1 MNYTLRKLNCKAL
14 IIAIFSIV
22 FMVLF
27 STRAYAAYSM
37 RLCPNFLF
45 DNKAVYVAENVS
57 PRASSLTSVTVGYDN
72 LSDLVYYCNEHG
84 LSTTLAYNT
93 ALGVYVGYVNDD
105 VVDAKTFGVSSLH
118 GLLGNSAGKVYVAE
132 KKASGGNTTINNNT
146 YNYNHTVINPSSP
159 GYTRTPTSNTA
170 PSYWEVI
177 DTLKAVYTKVDF
189 AVQYLSLVCDWL
201 DFQAGLLID
210 VVHSLERSV
219 APALEAVNNNL
230 ISFKDST
237 VTGLKNLDNDV
248 VFGIN
253 VLLEQLNVQ
262 NRIYSGVTGLG
273 SRLDTLVTNSA
284 GIGSRLDSIISN
296 GAVQVNTSPIEARL
310 DKLISMY
317 RKVNSVVLD
326 TASISSGSVSS
337 GSIRSAVGGEL
348 EDAVFWGM
356 SGYNSANSF
365 AYADPLTYVLN
376 DVENPVIDRPLRGIQ
391 LGTSIPDSLN
401 SSDSVLMA
409 GVWKLAS
416 GQYEI
421 SDTYNAATGEYV
433 QRLYTQSYNGT
444 ENWNMAVKSD
454 GMNLFYLS
462 DYAFE
467 YLEANRYS
475 MSGWS
480 QFKYRPYA
488 YAFNADKNAAAAYK
502 NTYTIWGR
510 NIRFV
515 VDAAEYPDV
524 ATWKTRLSNMA
535 AAGTPL
541 EIWWVPSVSGKT
553 YSDGPI
559 VETLDRI
566 TVAIPEG
573 NSSIFGNRVRITGK
587 YETYD
592 SYTQTADII
601 AAINNIPPYDDSGL
615 IAAITG
621 MTTPTVTTDLTEVIS
636 RLDLILGELQST
648 SGSASCEHTYAQH
661 MEQEADCTLPGLMIS
676 TCSKCGDS
684 YSEIVD
690 PLGHD
695 WVVSSHV
702 DAVTDPDTGEETA
715 SAYDVYTCSRCDR
728 TYEDH
733 TGDGAPD
740 EDYSSTSISKLVVQ
754 VFSKLGTFAGKLI
767 GFFVHLLDKALT
779 SVDNVISKFNDYT
792 AQITG
797 FGGSYT
803 TWLTGLWGIIPAELQ
818 IALTFSVICMALG
831 AVGKKLLFS

>member
-132 KKASGGNTTINNNT
+132 KEASGGNTTINNNT

-170 PSYWEVI
+170 PSYWEAL
-177 DTLKAVYTKVDF
+177 DTLKAIYSKVDF
-189 AVQYLSLVCDWL
+189 GVQYLSLVCDWL
-201 DFQAGLLID
+201 DFQSGLLID

-237 VTGLKNLDNDV
+237 VIGLKNLDNDV

-262 NRIYSGVTGLG
+262 NRIYSSITGLG

-376 DVENPVIDRPLRGIQ
+376 DVEHPVIDRPLRGIQ

-421 SDTYNAATGEYV
+421 SDTYNATTGEYV
-433 QRLYTQSYNGT
+433 QRIYTQSYNGT

-515 VDAAEYPDV
+515 VDAADYPDV

-559 VETLDRI
+559 VEVLDRATI
-566 TVAIPEG
+566 LIPEG

-601 AAINNIPPYDDSGL
+601 AAINNIQAGV
-615 IAAITG
+615 
-621 MTTPTVTTDLTEVIS
+621 TPDLEPIVS
-636 RLDLILGELQST
+636 RLDTLISQS
-648 SGSASCEHTYAQH
+648 SDSVVNVVNNNTY
-661 MEQEADCTLPGLMIS
+661 I
-676 TCSKCGDS
+676 
-684 YSEIVD
+684 
-690 PLGHD
+690 
-695 WVVSSHV
+695 
-702 DAVTDPDTGEETA
+702 
-715 SAYDVYTCSRCDR
+715 
-728 TYEDH
+728 
-733 TGDGAPD
+733 
-740 EDYSSTSISKLVVQ
+740 
-754 VFSKLGTFAGKLI
+754 
-767 GFFVHLLDKALT
+767 T
-779 SVDNVISKFNDYT
+779 SVYQLDDENDVADRSKEGMEKIGGVFKWLWKVAFKD
-792 AQITG
+792 AFGAADITK
-797 FGGSYT
+797 
-803 TWLTGLWGIIPAELQ
+803 LDGLL
-818 IALTFSVICMALG
+818 
-831 AVGKKLLFS
+831 

>member
-1 MNYTLRKLNCKAL
+1 MKKGLLTFSLVLAL
-14 IIAIFSIV
+14 LTS
-22 FMVLF
+22 MV
-27 STRAYAAYSM
+27 TVAYAGYPKISGLVPGSAGY
-37 RLCPNFLF
+37 RLVQALLYKTGDVVVDVGPNAASFTYKVTIGF
-45 DNKAVYVAENVS
+45 DS
-57 PRASSLTSVTVGYDN
+57 
-72 LSDLVYYCNEHG
+72 LSDICVTANGIGLTCSLYYNSAQG
-84 LSTTLAYNT
+84 LYVIRVHDEGVFGFSGSYGTLANSD
-93 ALGVYVGYVNDD
+93 GYVYTAPKED
-105 VVDAKTFGVSSLH
+105 T
-118 GLLGNSAGKVYVAE
+118 
-132 KKASGGNTTINNNT
+132 GNTTVNNT

-262 NRIYSGVTGLG
+262 NRMYSSVVN
-273 SRLDTLVTNSA
+273 LVTNSA
-284 GIGSRLDSIISN
+284 GIGSRLDSIINN

-376 DVENPVIDRPLRGIQ
+376 DVEHPVIDRPLRGIQ

-409 GVWKLAS
+409 GVWKLAN

-601 AAINNIPPYDDSGL
+601 AAINNIQAGAVP
-615 IAAITG
+615 
-621 MTTPTVTTDLTEVIS
+621 DLEPVIS
-636 RLDLILGELQST
+636 RLDTLINQSSDT
-648 SGSASCEHTYAQH
+648 VVNVVTNNTY
-661 MEQEADCTLPGLMIS
+661 I
-676 TCSKCGDS
+676 
-684 YSEIVD
+684 
-690 PLGHD
+690 
-695 WVVSSHV
+695 
-702 DAVTDPDTGEETA
+702 
-715 SAYDVYTCSRCDR
+715 
-728 TYEDH
+728 
-733 TGDGAPD
+733 
-740 EDYSSTSISKLVVQ
+740 
-754 VFSKLGTFAGKLI
+754 
-767 GFFVHLLDKALT
+767 T
-779 SVDNVISKFNDYT
+779 SVYQLDDENDVADRSKEGMEKIGGVFKWLWKVAFKD
-792 AQITG
+792 AFGAADITK
-797 FGGSYT
+797 
-803 TWLTGLWGIIPAELQ
+803 LDGLL
-818 IALTFSVICMALG
+818 
-831 AVGKKLLFS
+831 

>member
-262 NRIYSGVTGLG
+262 NRMYSSVVN
-273 SRLDTLVTNSA
+273 LVTNSA

-337 GSIRSAVGGEL
+337 GSIRSAVGGTL

-376 DVENPVIDRPLRGIQ
+376 DVEHPVIDRPLRGIQ
-391 LGTSIPDSLN
+391 LGTSIPDRLN

-488 YAFNADKNAAAAYK
+488 YAFNADKNSAAAYK

-515 VDAAEYPDV
+515 VDATEYPDV
-524 ATWKTRLSNMA
+524 AIWKTRLSNMA

-559 VETLDRI
+559 VEVLDRATI
-566 TVAIPEG
+566 LIPEG

-601 AAINNIPPYDDSGL
+601 AAINNIQAGV
-615 IAAITG
+615 
-621 MTTPTVTTDLTEVIS
+621 TPDLEPIVS
-636 RLDLILGELQST
+636 RLDTLISQS
-648 SGSASCEHTYAQH
+648 S
-661 MEQEADCTLPGLMIS
+661 
-676 TCSKCGDS
+676 DS
-684 YSEIVD
+684 
-690 PLGHD
+690 
-695 WVVSSHV
+695 VVN
-702 DAVTDPDTGEETA
+702 
-715 SAYDVYTCSRCDR
+715 
-728 TYEDH
+728 
-733 TGDGAPD
+733 
-740 EDYSSTSISKLVVQ
+740 VVNNN
-754 VFSKLGTFAGKLI
+754 TFI
-767 GFFVHLLDKALT
+767 T
-779 SVDNVISKFNDYT
+779 SVYQLDDENDVADRSKEGMEKIGGVFKWLWKVAFKD
-792 AQITG
+792 AFGAADITK
-797 FGGSYT
+797 
-803 TWLTGLWGIIPAELQ
+803 LDGLL
-818 IALTFSVICMALG
+818 
-831 AVGKKLLFS
+831 

>member
-1 MNYTLRKLNCKAL
+1 MKKK
-14 IIAIFSIV
+14 IV
-22 FMVLF
+22 AFCASFVLVVF
-27 STRAYAAYSM
+27 STVVAYAGYSPAAS
-37 RLCPNFLF
+37 LNNAGYALAQVIGAAGNIIV
-45 DNKAVYVAENVS
+45 DVS
-57 PRASSLTSVTVGYDN
+57 PSATSYLYKVTIGFDS
-72 LSDLVYYCNEHG
+72 LSDLCAEANSFGVTCSLYYN
-84 LSTTLAYNT
+84 STQ
-93 ALGVYVGYVNDD
+93 GVYVVRVQSPSAVEKCFDLTGTYGVLANTEGYVYTAPKED
-105 VVDAKTFGVSSLH
+105 T
-118 GLLGNSAGKVYVAE
+118 
-132 KKASGGNTTINNNT
+132 GNTMVNNI

-262 NRIYSGVTGLG
+262 NRMYSSVVN
-273 SRLDTLVTNSA
+273 LVTNSA

-337 GSIRSAVGGEL
+337 GSIRSAVGGTL

-376 DVENPVIDRPLRGIQ
+376 DVEHPVIDRPLRGIQ

-488 YAFNADKNAAAAYK
+488 Y
-502 NTYTIWGR
+502 
-510 NIRFV
+510 
-515 VDAAEYPDV
+515 P
-524 ATWKTRLSNMA
+524 
-535 AAGTPL
+535 
-541 EIWWVPSVSGKT
+541 
-553 YSDGPI
+553 
-559 VETLDRI
+559 
-566 TVAIPEG
+566 
-573 NSSIFGNRVRITGK
+573 
-587 YETYD
+587 
-592 SYTQTADII
+592 
-601 AAINNIPPYDDSGL
+601 
-615 IAAITG
+615 
-621 MTTPTVTTDLTEVIS
+621 
-636 RLDLILGELQST
+636 
-648 SGSASCEHTYAQH
+648 
-661 MEQEADCTLPGLMIS
+661 
-676 TCSKCGDS
+676 
-684 YSEIVD
+684 
-690 PLGHD
+690 
-695 WVVSSHV
+695 
-702 DAVTDPDTGEETA
+702 
-715 SAYDVYTCSRCDR
+715 
-728 TYEDH
+728 
-733 TGDGAPD
+733 
-740 EDYSSTSISKLVVQ
+740 
-754 VFSKLGTFAGKLI
+754 
-767 GFFVHLLDKALT
+767 
-779 SVDNVISKFNDYT
+779 
-792 AQITG
+792 
-797 FGGSYT
+797 
-803 TWLTGLWGIIPAELQ
+803 
-818 IALTFSVICMALG
+818 
-831 AVGKKLLFS
+831 

>member
-262 NRIYSGVTGLG
+262 NRMYSSVVN
-273 SRLDTLVTNSA
+273 LVTNSA

-376 DVENPVIDRPLRGIQ
+376 DVEHPVIDRPLRGIQ

-515 VDAAEYPDV
+515 VDAVEYPDV

-601 AAINNIPPYDDSGL
+601 AAINNIQAGV
-615 IAAITG
+615 
-621 MTTPTVTTDLTEVIS
+621 TPDLEPIVS
-636 RLDLILGELQST
+636 RLDTLISQS
-648 SGSASCEHTYAQH
+648 SDSVVNVVNNNTY
-661 MEQEADCTLPGLMIS
+661 I
-676 TCSKCGDS
+676 
-684 YSEIVD
+684 
-690 PLGHD
+690 
-695 WVVSSHV
+695 
-702 DAVTDPDTGEETA
+702 
-715 SAYDVYTCSRCDR
+715 
-728 TYEDH
+728 
-733 TGDGAPD
+733 
-740 EDYSSTSISKLVVQ
+740 
-754 VFSKLGTFAGKLI
+754 
-767 GFFVHLLDKALT
+767 T
-779 SVDNVISKFNDYT
+779 SVYQLDDENDVADRSKEGMEKIGGVFKWLWKVAFKD
-792 AQITG
+792 AFGAADITK
-797 FGGSYT
+797 
-803 TWLTGLWGIIPAELQ
+803 LDGLL
-818 IALTFSVICMALG
+818 
-831 AVGKKLLFS
+831 

>member
-132 KKASGGNTTINNNT
+132 KEASGGNTTINNNT

-170 PSYWEVI
+170 PSYWEAL
-177 DTLKAVYTKVDF
+177 DTLKAIYSKVDF
-189 AVQYLSLVCDWL
+189 GVQYLSLVCDWL
-201 DFQAGLLID
+201 DFQSGLLID

-237 VTGLKNLDNDV
+237 VIGLKNLDNDV

-262 NRIYSGVTGLG
+262 NRIYSSITGLG

-376 DVENPVIDRPLRGIQ
+376 DVEHPVIDRPLRGIQ

-421 SDTYNAATGEYV
+421 SDTYNATTGEYV
-433 QRLYTQSYNGT
+433 QRIYTQSYNGT

-515 VDAAEYPDV
+515 VDAADYPDV
-524 ATWKTRLSNMA
+524 ATWKPAYLIWLPLVLRWRFGGCQVFQAKLIRMVPLLRCSTALPFLSRK
-535 AAGTPL
+535 
-541 EIWWVPSVSGKT
+541 V
-553 YSDGPI
+553 
-559 VETLDRI
+559 
-566 TVAIPEG
+566 
-573 NSSIFGNRVRITGK
+573 
-587 YETYD
+587 
-592 SYTQTADII
+592 I
-601 AAINNIPPYDDSGL
+601 AAFSA
-615 IAAITG
+615 IA
-621 MTTPTVTTDLTEVIS
+621 
-636 RLDLILGELQST
+636 
-648 SGSASCEHTYAQH
+648 SASPAS
-661 MEQEADCTLPGLMIS
+661 MRLM
-676 TCSKCGDS
+676 TATRRRRT
-684 YSEIVD
+684 
-690 PLGHD
+690 
-695 WVVSSHV
+695 SS
-702 DAVTDPDTGEETA
+702 P
-715 SAYDVYTCSRCDR
+715 
-728 TYEDH
+728 
-733 TGDGAPD
+733 P
-740 EDYSSTSISKLVVQ
+740 SIIFKLV
-754 VFSKLGTFAGKLI
+754 
-767 GFFVHLLDKALT
+767 
-779 SVDNVISKFNDYT
+779 
-792 AQITG
+792 
-797 FGGSYT
+797 
-803 TWLTGLWGIIPAELQ
+803 
-818 IALTFSVICMALG
+818 
-831 AVGKKLLFS
+831 